1 MTMGRGLPSVLKI
14 AQALYKEAA
23 DEVRSFGGRIVSI
36 LYRIEL
42 INSEGGQRKWNYR
55 GPNGWNL

>member
-1 MTMGRGLPSVLKI
+1 MGRGLPSVLKI

-36 LYRIEL
+36 LY
-42 INSEGGQRKWNYR
+42 
-55 GPNGWNL
+55 